1 MQKIYILF
9 LLCLTTLMLNAQWTS
24 NTNKNTL
31 VANKDAS
38 DIQTASASNGKT
50 WIAFY
55 SQNGSNY
62 DMRAQLLNANGSRM
76 FGDTGVLVSNKKS
89 GSATFVFNVCVD
101 NDNNFVIAYQIAKGS
116 SYECVMQKV
125 SPSGQLLWG
134 KTGVDLGG
142 GLSPYP
148 VTLSTNEI

>member
-1 MQKIYILF
+1 MKKIYFLI
-9 LLCLTTLMLNAQWTS
+9 LLCTTTSLIKAQWNS
-24 NTNKNTL
+24 NTNKNTV

-38 DIQTASASNGKT
+38 DIQTATAGNGKT

-62 DMRAQLLNANGSRM
+62 DMRAQLLDAAGRRM

-101 NDNNFVIAYQIAKGS
+101 NDNNFVIAYQIEKGS
-116 SYECVMQKV
+116 AYECIIQKI
-125 SPSGQLLWG
+125 STAG
-134 KTGVDLGG
+134 KLTVDKKW
-142 GLSPYP
+142 S
-148 VTLSTNEI
+148 